1 MAVNSVRRNGSYA
14 PLSAH
19 YYKDD
24 AMDEA
29 GLDAEL
35 LYVRGLAF
43 CADVLSDGFISDRQ
57 LVRFVGV
64 GMDDAVDRAKRLVA
78 VDLWERADGGY
89 RVRSWLTWNRSREE
103 ITERQAKDAQ
113 RKTKGR
119 TSESEQPPPEPPPD
133 QPDPS
138 DRSPNGI
145 RAESADPSEPVQSDS
160 SPRAR
165 APLHS
170 TPRNNRTDLATADA
184 VTKPADDGFVAFWAA
199 YPRKVKK
206 QDAAKAWAQVLRRKV
221 DPQHVIAAAQAHA
234 DRWRAQGKET
244 EFVPYPASWLRGGSY
259 DDEIEPARLTVVP
272 DRPTDPDAVI
282 ADLWKRADA
291 KSAADLIGV
300 AWVEPAQRPS
310 DPTPYPQWSRARRLD
325 FLDEHRDAICAALT
339 ARRTG

>member
-24 AMDEA
+24 AIDEA

-43 CADVLSDGFISDRQ
+43 CADILSDGFISDRQ

-64 GMDDAVDRAKRLVA
+64 GMDDAPERAKRLVA
-78 VDLWERADGGY
+78 ADLWERTDGGY
-89 RVRSWLTWNRSREE
+89 RVRSWLGWNRSREE
-103 ITERQAKDAQ
+103 ITQRQAKDAE
-113 RKTKGR
+113 RKAKGR
-119 TSESEQPPPEPPPD
+119 EGADSEPPDDGPPD
-133 QPDPS
+133 NS
-138 DRSPNGI
+138 GRSPNGV
-145 RAESADPSEPVQSDS
+145 RAESDDPSERVQSDS

-170 TPRNNRTDLATADA
+170 TPRNNRTTSATADA
-184 VTKPADDGFVAFWAA
+184 VTKPSDDGFAAFWAA

-206 QDAAKAWAQVLRRKV
+206 QDAMKAWSQVLRRKV
-221 DPQHVIAAAQAHA
+221 EPERVTAAAKAHA

-259 DDEIEPARLTVVP
+259 DDELEPARLSVVP
-272 DRPTDPDAVI
+272 ERPTDPDAVL
-282 ADLWKRADA
+282 ADLYSRADA
-291 KSAADLIGV
+291 KSAADLIGI
-300 AWVEPAQRPS
+300 AWVDPAQRPS

-325 FLDEHRDAICAALT
+325 FIDEHREAICAALT